1 MTTIEMATPP
11 AAGPAGGSHPAARY
25 TLWACLAAY
34 ALNTLDLQI
43 MGPAMLEIPNSFE
56 VTKAG
61 VVLMGTATLLTSAIG
76 GWLAGGMSDRF
87 GRKRTLQVMIAC
99 FAVSTFLCAF
109 AVNFAWLFVMRAFM
123 GIGFGGQWAA
133 AAVMVGEASPPARR
147 GWWVGVMQSGWAIG
161 WGIAE
166 LTRVLHPVLP
176 ANVFWRGLFVTG
188 GLLPIVLII
197 WVQRRV
203 KESPVFEATQERF
216 AALDIFSPRML
227 GTTFFACLLSIGA
240 MGGYYAIVLWL
251 PAFLAGRDL
260 TVQGWVWY
268 LVFLISGAFA
278 GYLASA
284 WLSDRDP
291 FKRRWNFV
299 VFAAG
304 AIVTVF
310 ACICLG
316 DERIVETPEVRQGV
330 VLMLAF
336 PLGFFASGTFS
347 GTGAF
352 FTELFPPGMRGSGV
366 GFSYNFGRGFLVLI
380 LWLIPWAA
388 GTGWVKA
395 LPTSLPQWLSTTPL
409 GLSVGASV
417 LITYLLVIVA
427 ALALPETRGRELT
440 ATGQAYETGGTRP

>member
-1 MTTIEMATPP
+1 MTTPP
-11 AAGPAGGSHPAARY
+11 AAGPAGGSHPAARH
-25 TLWACLAAY
+25 TLLACLVAY
-34 ALNTLDLQI
+34 ALNTIDLQI

-61 VVLMGTATLLTSAIG
+61 VVLMGTATLLTSAVG
-76 GWLAGGMSDRF
+76 GWLAGGMSDWF

-109 AVNFAWLFVMRAFM
+109 ARSFAWLFVMRAFM

-133 AAVMVGEASPPARR
+133 AAVMVGEAAPRARR

-166 LTRVLHPVLP
+166 LTRILHPMLP
-176 ANVFWRGLFVTG
+176 ANVFWRGLFATG
-188 GLLPIVLII
+188 GLLPVFLILY
-197 WVQRRV
+197 VQLRV
-203 KESPVFEATQERF
+203 KESPVFEATRDRL

-227 GTTFFACLLSIGA
+227 GTTFLACLISIGA

-251 PAFLAGRDL
+251 PAFFAEHAL
-260 TVQGWVWY
+260 TAQTWGWY
-268 LVFLISGAFA
+268 LVFLIPGAFA

-284 WLSDRDP
+284 WLSDRDL
-291 FKRRWNFV
+291 FQRRWNFV
-299 VFAAG
+299 VFAGG
-304 AIVTVF
+304 AIVTVL
-310 ACICLG
+310 ACICLA
-316 DERIVETPEVRQGV
+316 DERIVEMLEVRQEIILV
-330 VLMLAF
+330 LAF

-395 LPTSLPQWLSTTPL
+395 VPASLPRWLSTTPL

-417 LITYLLVIVA
+417 LIAYLLVIVA
-427 ALALPETRGRELT
+427 ALTLRETRGRDLT
-440 ATGQAYETGGTRP
+440 AAGQAHETGGARS